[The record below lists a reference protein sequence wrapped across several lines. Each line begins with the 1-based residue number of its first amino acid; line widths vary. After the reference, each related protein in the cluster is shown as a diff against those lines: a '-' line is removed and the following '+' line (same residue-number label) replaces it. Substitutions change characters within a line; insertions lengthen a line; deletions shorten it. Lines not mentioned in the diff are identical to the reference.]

1 MAGKII
7 PLQTDKTGTMN
18 RLLLTSILLVTF
30 SSINYGQ
37 DNSSE
42 INTILLEANQQ
53 YQSGRYDEAIRTY
66 NKALKIDETN
76 PDALFMRAQTKY
88 ELGAFRGTKM
98 DAIKLIEAHGANKK
112 LIKLMALTEIK
123 LDNTNAAD
131 NYIILALELDP
142 YDASLYYIA
151 GGVALDKGDKNAACE
166 SFARGSILGY
176 SRATRELN
184 KICGGLSDWIDL
196 PPAEEIEEIIVK
208 EDSTSINEEI
218 VEAVEEVEPETLKV
232 DTVDGSL
239 EVPARME
246 EVALPKVEEVVEKKE
261 ETMDVSLSF
270 LNIDASQEFQIDDN
284 LTLTLTNGIGERK
297 VDKTPNIFLLS
308 DQDGI
313 VVIDVCVSR
322 TGTITE
328 ASFNR
333 EASTIFR
340 SSLTSLALR
349 KAKEFVFMPSLR
361 EELCGT
367 IIYRLRS

>member
-1 MAGKII
+1 
-7 PLQTDKTGTMN
+7 MN
-18 RLLLTSILLVTF
+18 RLLLLLLLLLTY
-30 SSINYGQ
+30 SELGIGQ
-37 DNSSE
+37 GNSAE
-42 INTILLEANQQ
+42 INTILLEANEQ

-66 NKALKIDETN
+66 NKALKLDETH

-88 ELGAFRGTKM
+88 ELGAFKGTKI
-98 DAIKLIEAHGANKK
+98 DALKLIEANGINKR

-123 LDNTNAAD
+123 LDNTTAAE
-131 NYIILALELDP
+131 NYTNLAIELDP
-142 YDASLYYIA
+142 YDASFHYIA

-166 SFARGSILGY
+166 SFARGSLLGY

-184 KICGGLSDWIDL
+184 KICGGLSDWIDI
-196 PPAEEIEEIIVK
+196 PPVDEKEEIEEVVEVSIK
-208 EDSTSINEEI
+208 EDSTSIQNEEI
-218 VEAVEEVEPETLKV
+218 AEVIEIDPASVKV
-232 DTVDGSL
+232 DPVDGSV
-239 EVPARME
+239 EVPARIE
-246 EVALPKVEEVVEKKE
+246 EITKKE
-261 ETMDVSLSF
+261 KEKEEEKEEEDTPAGLGQ
-270 LNIDASQEFQIDDN
+270 LPPPNIDISQDVKIDDK

-297 VDKTPNIFLLS
+297 IETTPNIFLLS

-322 TGTITE
+322 TGKVIDAE
-328 ASFNR
+328 FNR
-333 EASTIFR
+333 DASTVFR